1 MCCRSRVCPFEAD
14 VLFRTGTHD
23 AIGLIRRVLG
33 RFDQLSDRLE
43 FDRRGYGVTRPL
55 PLKDA

>member
-1 MCCRSRVCPFEAD
+1 MCRHSRVCPFEAD
-14 VLFRTGTHD
+14 VPFRTGTHD

-33 RFDQLSDRLE
+33 RFDKLSDRLA
-43 FDRRGYGVTRPL
+43 FGRRSYGVTRPL